1 MHWIHSPVYR
11 PSPPGPAANL
21 LQAAFDGDI
30 PLLKS
35 QVKKLDKG
43 RGRPNKVIEAMRV
56 EDAGELEGL
65 GALQIA
71 ACRGRLEVCRYLV
84 GELRVDVDG
93 VDKKGR
99 TPLFFAICSTDVAHV
114 AIAKYLLDHG
124 ANLDK
129 AGHDDFSPLH
139 YAAGS
144 GDCEMVELL
153 LAKGAY
159 VDPVGPFGTP
169 LHTAASQ
176 RHDAVM
182 KILLGNNADY
192 NKMVNGRTPLIAAM
206 DTESRECILLLLKKE
221 PMFKKEIKAAAL
233 KKLGSCYFKK
243 KDYRL
248 AVKGYSKA
256 TQLNLGDATLFS
268 NRSLCWLLM
277 GDGGKALVDANQC
290 RAMRPDWP
298 KACYRQGVALM
309 LLKDYKGAS
318 ERFSEGLKLDPGNAE
333 IEHAL
338 RIDDEMCKICEVQG
352 LV

>member
-1 MHWIHSPVYR
+1 MASHGYAVPFIS
-11 PSPPGPAANL
+11 PGPAANL

-206 DTESRECILLLLKKE
+206 DTESRECILLLLK
-221 PMFKKEIKAAAL
+221 AGA
-233 KKLGSCYFKK
+233 
-243 KDYRL
+243 D
-248 AVKGYSKA
+248 
-256 TQLNLGDATLFS
+256 T
-268 NRSLCWLLM
+268 
-277 GDGGKALVDANQC
+277 
-290 RAMRPDWP
+290 
-298 KACYRQGVALM
+298 
-309 LLKDYKGAS
+309 KGALIHAAKNLHS
-318 ERFSEGLKLDPGNAE
+318 GKFISTDCCNSLLEDADTNGIVVDDIRFTSLT
-333 IEHAL
+333 
-338 RIDDEMCKICEVQG
+338 VQVCC
-352 LV
+352 L